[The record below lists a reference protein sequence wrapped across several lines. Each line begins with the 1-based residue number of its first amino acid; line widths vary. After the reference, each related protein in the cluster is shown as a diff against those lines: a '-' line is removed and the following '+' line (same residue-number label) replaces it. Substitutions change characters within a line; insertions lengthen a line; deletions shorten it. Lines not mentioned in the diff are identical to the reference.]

1 MTNFETLKIY
11 VKAQLQKIVSLELEM
26 NQKISDCKFTT
37 ISGNKFFVGAEIW
50 AAKKRAIQ
58 DDYNARIKAIHDEI
72 AAKLDAAQKEAN
84 QEYYAAIP
92 RPDAE
97 ERAEIASLIREYNN
111 SDAPDKEL
119 AFVAERDFHI
129 ENETRMARIYI
140 FAGKELGIT
149 KAKAENHA
157 EGGTAEDQRMNAI
170 HMATANITAC
180 AKLEQDELLLKIAPA
195 MKDAQDHID
204 MVIDA
209 RRFYAIFDL
218 LAIQEKAIYL
228 TPENFRQ
235 DGAYSSW
242 DEVRA
247 TQIAIKNRLFE
258 MGADPAMDLYTF
270 VNSDLQ

>member
-1 MTNFETLKIY
+1 MTNFETLKAY
-11 VKAQLQKIVSLELEM
+11 VKAQLQKIMNLEIEM
-26 NQKISDCKFTT
+26 NQKIADCKYTV

-58 DDYNARIKAIHDEI
+58 DDYTARIKAVHDEI
-72 AAKLDAAQKEAN
+72 AATLDTAQKEGN
-84 QEYYAAIP
+84 QEYYSAVP
-92 RPDAE
+92 RPNAD
-97 ERAEIASLIREYNN
+97 ERAEIESLIREYNN
-111 SDAPDKEL
+111 SDEPNKEL
-119 AFVAERDFHI
+119 NFVAERDFHI
-129 ENETRMARIYI
+129 ENETRMARIYV

-149 KAKAENHA
+149 KVKAENHM
-157 EGGTAEDQRMNAI
+157 EGGTAEDQRLNAI
-170 HMATANITAC
+170 HMVTANITAC

-195 MKDAQDHID
+195 MKKAQDHID
-204 MVIDA
+204 MVVDA
-209 RRFYAIFDL
+209 RRFYAIYDL

-235 DGAYSSW
+235 DGTYSSW

-270 VNSDLQ
+270 INSDLK

>member
-1 MTNFETLKIY
+1 MTNFDFETLKMY
-11 VKAQLQKIVSLELEM
+11 VKYQLQKIVILELEK
-26 NQKISDCKFTT
+26 NQKISDCEFTT
-37 ISGNKFFVGAEIW
+37 ISGNKFYVGDEIW
-50 AAKKRAIQ
+50 GAKKRAIQ

-84 QEYYAAIP
+84 QEYYAAVP

-97 ERAEIASLIREYNN
+97 ERAEVASLIREYNN
-111 SDAPDKEL
+111 SDAPKKEL
-119 AFVAERDFHI
+119 DFIAEWDFHI

-149 KAKAENHA
+149 KAKAENY
-157 EGGTAEDQRMNAI
+157 AEDQRMNAI
-170 HMATANITAC
+170 HMATGNITAC

-195 MKDAQDHID
+195 MKDAQNHID

-218 LAIQEKAIYL
+218 LAVQEKAIYL
-228 TPENFRQ
+228 TPENFKH
-235 DGAYSSW
+235 DGTYSSW